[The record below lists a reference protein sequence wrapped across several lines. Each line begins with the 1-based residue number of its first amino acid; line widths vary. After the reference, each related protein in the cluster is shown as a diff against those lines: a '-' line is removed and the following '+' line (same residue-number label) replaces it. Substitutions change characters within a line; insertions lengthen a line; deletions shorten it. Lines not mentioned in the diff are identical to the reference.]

1 MLCYSHTVHLV
12 RTYTFFDMNQT
23 AVISFILFLAWPITG
38 TAQDHPS
45 AYKLHSHNDY
55 LQTAPFWEAYANQME
70 SIEADVILKD
80 NELFVAHETESIQK
94 SRTLISLYL
103 DPIRKAS
110 DLNLK
115 GPKSF
120 QLLIDIKTEPYA
132 TLKKLEE
139 ILIRYEDILTGNKGL
154 KVEMV
159 VSGNRPSISEYK
171 NYPDF
176 IKFDYQSITDTTE
189 LPLDKIAMISLN
201 FRSLSLWNG
210 KGRLIDKEQAALKNA
225 IAVAHALHKPIRFW
239 ATPDSK
245 TSWKA
250 LKDLGVDYINTD
262 YPFESRA
269 YLKTLDQRMYSR
281 SQPFPVYQPT
291 FQVDGIKGPVKNII
305 LLIGDGNGLAQISA
319 SLYANGQQ
327 LTLAS
332 LKNMGLIKTH
342 SADDFT
348 TDSAAAGT
356 ALATGNKV
364 QNRSIGIN
372 PDGSKGENLPE
383 YLQQYS
389 YLTGIVTTDQVTGA
403 TPAAFYAHQRDRD
416 MVKEISEDLVKSPL
430 NLFIG
435 GGKNIFAQNNHMQK
449 LLNSG
454 FYLVDSLAQIG
465 SARGQKVGYF
475 ASQNGL
481 PTISKGRGNYLSQAT
496 SQAISF
502 LSKDGH
508 PFFLMVEA
516 AMIDSGGHINDT
528 ETVIEEGID
537 FDKAAAEALK
547 FADKDGQTLVIIT
560 ADHETGGITIPQ
572 GNVDQNQV
580 ELEFETE
587 DHTGILVPIFAY
599 GPHSGEFRGV
609 FDNTEVFHKI
619 TQIIEKYNWK

>member
-1 MLCYSHTVHLV
+1 MK
-12 RTYTFFDMNQT
+12 QT
-23 AVISFILFLAWPITG
+23 AVISFILFFVWSFTG
-38 TAQDHPS
+38 TAQDHHP
-45 AYKLHSHNDY
+45 YKLHSHNDY

-80 NELFVAHETESIQK
+80 NELFVAHEPESIK
-94 SRTLISLYL
+94 KDRTLTSLYL
-103 DPIRKAS
+103 DPIRKAAN
-110 DLNLK
+110 LNLE

-139 ILIRYEDILTGNKGL
+139 ILVQYEDILIGDEGIN
-154 KVEMV
+154 VEIV
-159 VSGNRPSISEYK
+159 VSGNRPSVAEYK
-171 NYPDF
+171 NYSDY
-176 IKFDYQSITDTTE
+176 IMFDYQSISDTTG

-210 KGRLIDKEQAALKNA
+210 KGRLIDQEQEAIKTA
-225 IAVAHALHKPIRFW
+225 IAVAHALNKPIRFW

-262 YPFESRA
+262 YPFEARA
-269 YLKTLDQRMYSR
+269 YLRTLDQRMYSR
-281 SQPFPVYQPT
+281 SKPFPVYQPT
-291 FQVDGIKGPVKNII
+291 FQVDGNKSAVKNII
-305 LLIGDGNGLAQISA
+305 FMIGDGNGLAQISA

-327 LTLAS
+327 LTLAY
-332 LKNMGLIKTH
+332 LKHMGLIKTH

-364 QNRSIGIN
+364 KNRSIGIN

-383 YLQQYS
+383 YLQQYR
-389 YLTGIVTTDQVTGA
+389 YLTGIVTTDYVTGA
-403 TPAAFYAHQRDRD
+403 TPAAFYAHQSDRD
-416 MVKEISEDLVKSPL
+416 MVKEISADLVKSPL

-435 GGKNIFAQNNHMQK
+435 GGEKNFSQNNQLQK
-449 LLNSG
+449 LLASG

-465 SARGQKVGYF
+465 SIKEKKAGYF
-475 ASQNGL
+475 AAEEGL
-481 PTISKGRGNYLSQAT
+481 PTKSNGRGDYLSRAT
-496 SQAISF
+496 TQAISF

-508 PFFLMVEA
+508 PFFLMVEG
-516 AMIDSGGHINDT
+516 AMIDSGGHNNDT

-537 FDKAAAEALK
+537 FDQALAEALK

-572 GNVDQNQV
+572 GNVNQNQV

-599 GPHSGEFRGV
+599 GPHSDEFRGI
-609 FDNTEVFHKI
+609 FDNTDVFHKI
-619 TQIIEKYNWK
+619 TEIIEKYYAKK